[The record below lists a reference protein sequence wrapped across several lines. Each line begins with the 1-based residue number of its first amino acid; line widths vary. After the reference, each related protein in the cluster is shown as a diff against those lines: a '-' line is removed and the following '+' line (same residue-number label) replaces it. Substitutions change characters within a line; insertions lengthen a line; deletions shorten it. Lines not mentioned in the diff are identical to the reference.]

1 MIFIVLGKNYTKTTV
16 VYRGV
21 YMNNLYSSEELM
33 KIFNIKK
40 GSWDKIKKKYHLN
53 SYAIKDGKYFYYNS
67 DAYNLLKEHIIIDNT
82 STEDKKENNFN
93 KNTMLMSLQYNK
105 LLEKQ
110 VLELQEQNNIFKN
123 YYESEK
129 QKNEQLFENNTNLLL
144 KTKELE
150 NKINLLENRSFLQR
164 LFNKKF

>member
-1 MIFIVLGKNYTKTTV
+1 
-16 VYRGV
+16 
-21 YMNNLYSSEELM
+21 MNNLYSSEELM

-40 GSWDKIKKKYHLN
+40 GSWDKIKKKYNLN
-53 SYAIKDGKYFYYNS
+53 SYAIKDGKYFYYNL
-67 DAYNLLKEHIIIDNT
+67 DAYNLLKEHIIIDNS
-82 STEDKKENNFN
+82 STEDKKENSFN